1 MLLSTI
7 IRSQYLSPHPL
18 WVVSSSA
25 YCLTA
30 SLSRHH
36 ALTSPTRHSLSYPP
50 TSATM
55 PHATYPTMASLH
67 IIEKTIIL
75 ALFSPPLPKSAHVL
89 PTMRLLKP
97 LSSLLTPYQSTT
109 YHFGLRPH
117 EGQKSSNT
125 TFGSRKRQGQKAKE
139 RIPRTIKPLQQVKP
153 LQQAQSHKRSHKR
166 SLVCVKFMENNNIFF
181 RISSC
186 HNFLLSLTNPF
197 IGQLI
202 PKTNI
207 QTNSFGLTPVIFVT
221 T

>member
-25 YCLTA
+25 YCLIA

-36 ALTSPTRHSLSYPP
+36 ALTSPTRHSLSYPR

-55 PHATYPTMASLH
+55 PHATYSTMASLH

-97 LSSLLTPYQSTT
+97 LSNLLTPYQSAT

-117 EGQKSSNT
+117 KGHASIASIFWTHLRLGYRVHIEQGKKSNT
-125 TFGSRKRQGQKAKE
+125 PKE
-139 RIPRTIKPLQQVKP
+139 
-153 LQQAQSHKRSHKR
+153 A
-166 SLVCVKFMENNNIFF
+166 
-181 RISSC
+181 
-186 HNFLLSLTNPF
+186 
-197 IGQLI
+197 
-202 PKTNI
+202 
-207 QTNSFGLTPVIFVT
+207 
-221 T
+221 

>member
-1 MLLSTI
+1 MLLMP
-7 IRSQYLSPHPL
+7 LS
-18 WVVSSSA
+18 
-25 YCLTA
+25 
-30 SLSRHH
+30 
-36 ALTSPTRHSLSYPP
+36 SP
-50 TSATM
+50 
-55 PHATYPTMASLH
+55 LH
-67 IIEKTIIL
+67 II
-75 ALFSPPLPKSAHVL
+75 KSNHLSLVL
-89 PTMRLLKP
+89 PTMRLPKP
-97 LSSLLTPYQSTT
+97 LCNLITHCISVFYP
-109 YHFGLRPH
+109 FDFWPRK
-117 EGQKSSNT
+117 GQKSSNT

>member
-18 WVVSSSA
+18 WVVSSST
-25 YCLTA
+25 YCLIA

-36 ALTSPTRHSLSYPP
+36 ALTSPTRHSLSCPP

-55 PHATYPTMASLH
+55 PHATYSTMASLH

-89 PTMRLLKP
+89 PTMRLPKP
-97 LSSLLTPYQSTT
+97 PYNLVTSYQSVT
-109 YHFGLRPH
+109 YHIRLQPH
-117 EGQKSSNT
+117 EGLISSNT
-125 TFGSRKRQGQKAKE
+125 TFGSRKRDKDRKPKSASKNHEAITTSQKPQKE
-139 RIPRTIKPLQQVKP
+139 AIEVL
-153 LQQAQSHKRSHKR
+153 SN
-166 SLVCVKFMENNNIFF
+166 VKFKEKSNIFF

-197 IGQLI
+197 IGHLI
-202 PKTNI
+202 PKTDI